1 MRFNQKKMIQKDKD
15 TIKNL
20 LMKNKVKRVKI
31 NPKNQNNLKIKIV
44 NKKMNKL
51 MSKLVIIMNSQ
62 LGV

>member
-1 MRFNQKKMIQKDKD
+1 MRFNQKKIQKDKD

-51 MSKLVIIMNSQ
+51 MSKLVIITNSQ

>member
-1 MRFNQKKMIQKDKD
+1 MRFNQKKKIQKDKD

-51 MSKLVIIMNSQ
+51 MSKLVIITNSQ